1 MEQIIKKMA
10 KVPVTKAMLK
20 KIDMAS
26 LIKGFEED
34 YKRLDELKE
43 FREEHEERNAL
54 MRWWD
59 NDELE
64 DAQLDAVE
72 LQASFSKK
80 LGQLMVVAITQSQ
93 MLTQQQA
100 DLKAQQKEIQGQT
113 QEISDANKT
122 IAKQQD
128 GLSEQQEK
136 LKELID
142 GYFKLKGL
150 TAEGAKKLILIAKDV
165 ELTKDQLL
173 ESVDKSVSGVHQLRD
188 QLIKQLEEQ
197 ASSQQKLESSIQ
209 ARQES
214 QANQLGALAEKLQQ
228 QSLVLDDNLQK
239 VKEAQAKESAQL
251 HDAIAQH
258 KKEAEKHN
266 TDLREEISG
275 LSNQL
280 TEQQSATQAIVG
292 QQHQKI
298 KTLLILAVSGLVLA
312 VSSIAAFVW
321 QHKNLLEF

>member
-1 MEQIIKKMA
+1 MSL
-10 KVPVTKAMLK
+10 VPVTKAMLK

-34 YKRLDELKE
+34 YKKLDDLKD
-43 FREEHEERNAL
+43 FREDHEDRNAI

-100 DLKAQQKEIQGQT
+100 DLKSQQKNIQGQT
-113 QEISDANKT
+113 QKIAGANKI

-128 GLSEQQEK
+128 GLAEQQDQ
-136 LKELID
+136 LKKLID
-142 GYFKLKGL
+142 DYFKLKGL
-150 TAEGAKKLILIAKDV
+150 TTEGAKKLILIAKDV

-173 ESVDKSVSGVHQLRD
+173 ENVEQSIAGVHQLGD

-197 ASSQQKLESSIQ
+197 ANTLQQLESSIQ

-214 QANQLGALAEKLQQ
+214 QANQIGVLSEKLQQ
-228 QSLVLDDNLQK
+228 QSLAHKETLHEIAEGQSIEVGQLNK
-239 VKEAQAKESAQL
+239 VITQNKQVS
-251 HDAIAQH
+251 
-258 KKEAEKHN
+258 EKNN
-266 TDLREEISG
+266 TDLREEIAGFS
-275 LSNQL
+275 SQFA
-280 TEQQSATQAIVG
+280 EQKVATQAIVDK
-292 QQHQKI
+292 QHQKI
-298 KTLLILAVSGLVLA
+298 QMLTIVAMSGFVLA
-312 VSSIAAFVW
+312 LSSIGAFMW
-321 QHKNLLEF
+321 QHNNLLGL